1 MSIATLNPDVVLAE
15 ALKDNVIVNN
25 TPKGKR
31 YTIKAF
37 PANKQPNKALPKEY
51 LSVYQNGI
59 IESKTKPI
67 GLYYGNLALAIF
79 VETQSDGTA
88 KTHII
93 RQIME
98 QCETIVNCKSYGGFY
113 YELDPV
119 NVITPTTTNIST
131 GYSTTI
137 LNVSWHTTHG

>member
-1 MSIATLNPDVVLAE
+1 MSIAQLNPDVVLAE
-15 ALKDNVIVNN
+15 VLKDNVIVDNP
-25 TPKGKR
+25 PKKKR
-31 YTIKAF
+31 YAIKAF
-37 PANKQPNKALPKEY
+37 PANKQPNKDLPKEY
-51 LSVYQNGI
+51 LSVYSNGI
-59 IESKTKPI
+59 TQSKTKPI

-88 KTHII
+88 KTQII

-98 QCETIVNCKSYGGFY
+98 QCEAIVNCKSYNGFY
-113 YELDPV
+113 YELDPM

-137 LNVSWHTTHG
+137 INVEWHTTHG

>member
-1 MSIATLNPDVVLAE
+1 MSIATITPDVILAE
-15 ALKDNVIVNN
+15 VLSDNVIVN
-25 TPKGKR
+25 TSAKKKH
-31 YTIKAF
+31 TIKAF
-37 PANKQPNKALPKEY
+37 PANKQPNKDLPKEY

-59 IESKTKPI
+59 VQSKTKPI

-88 KTHII
+88 KTQRI
-93 RQIME
+93 RQIIE
-98 QCETIVNCKSYGGFY
+98 QCEAMVNEQSYGGIY
-113 YELDPV
+113 YELDPM

-137 LNVSWHTTHG
+137 LNIEWHTTHG

>member
-1 MSIATLNPDVVLAE
+1 MSIAEITPDVTLAE
-15 ALKDNVIVNN
+15 VLNDNVIVSN
-25 TPKGKR
+25 TKTKKH
-31 YTIKAF
+31 TIKAYS
-37 PANKQPNKALPKEY
+37 ANMQPNTALPKEY
-51 LSVYQNGI
+51 LSVYVNGI
-59 IESKTKPI
+59 TESVTKPI
-67 GLYYGNLALAIF
+67 GLYRGNLALAIF
-79 VETQSDGTA
+79 VETQSDGRA

-98 QCETIVNCKSYGGFY
+98 QCEAMVNEQTYNGFH
-113 YELDPV
+113 YEFDPM

>member
-1 MSIATLNPDVVLAE
+1 MSIAILNPDVTLAGI
-15 ALKDNVIVNN
+15 LNDNVIVN
-25 TPKGKR
+25 TSETEFR
-31 YTIKAF
+31 TIKAF
-37 PANKQPNKALPKEY
+37 PANKQPNKDLPKEY
-51 LSVYQNGI
+51 LNVYQNGI
-59 IESKTKPI
+59 IQSRTKPI

-88 KTHII
+88 KTQRI

-98 QCETIVNCKSYGGFY
+98 QCEAMVNCKAYDGFY
-113 YELDPV
+113 YELDPA

-137 LNVSWHTTHG
+137 LNVEWHTTHG

>member
-1 MSIATLNPDVVLAE
+1 MSIAEITPDVTLAE
-15 ALKDNVIVNN
+15 VLSDNVIVN
-25 TPKGKR
+25 TSKTKKH
-31 YTIKAF
+31 TIKAYS
-37 PANKQPNKALPKEY
+37 ANMQPNTALPKEY
-51 LSVYQNGI
+51 LSVYVNGI
-59 IESKTKPI
+59 TESVTKPI
-67 GLYYGNLALAIF
+67 GLYRGNLALAIF
-79 VETQSDGTA
+79 VETQSDGRA

-98 QCETIVNCKSYGGFY
+98 QCEAMVNEQTYNGFH
-113 YELDPV
+113 YEFDPI